1 MYVIYVYMYTH
12 IIYTFPCTVIG
23 VSVDSMNQ
31 IAES

>member
-1 MYVIYVYMYTH
+1 MYVCMLYMYTYR
-12 IIYTFPCTVIG
+12 IYTFPCIGIG